1 MERLDSIL
9 EQLSDNIIS
18 VSEAKNQVL
27 VLLGVSLRDLDE
39 LKIEWLI
46 NDTYQVIDECGTTI
60 HQGTMRECNDY
71 LSGYYGG

>member
-9 EQLSDNIIS
+9 EQLSESRIS
-18 VSEAKNQVL
+18 VSEAKQQVL
-27 VLLGVSLRDLDE
+27 VLFGVSLRDLEE

-60 HQGTMRECNDY
+60 HQGTIQECNDY
-71 LSGYYGG
+71 LTGYYGG

>member
-9 EQLSDNIIS
+9 EQLYDNAIT
-18 VSEAKNQVL
+18 VSEAKQQVL

-60 HQGTMRECNDY
+60 HQGTIQECNDF
-71 LSGYYGG
+71 LTGYYGG